1 MTDRSEV
8 SLHEP
13 AQALAVGNL
22 VLGAGRP
29 VVLINIDEAISGR
42 ILRLIP
48 QLEADTRLNPVI
60 MVDFSRDQFEIGVA
74 RTAQIVGHMAGEIVE
89 RLVWI
94 LLPNSV
100 NNQNRCL
107 LCLKNGFISHTPT
120 LSLIGPV
127 VFWAPGKTGSCR
139 HQALFLLT
147 LPAEYR
153 VFVC

>member
-1 MTDRSEV
+1 MRP
-8 SLHEP
+8 SL
-13 AQALAVGNL
+13 
-22 VLGAGRP
+22 AGSCGSFLSWR
-29 VVLINIDEAISGR
+29 R
-42 ILRLIP
+42 
-48 QLEADTRLNPVI
+48 TRASTQSLWSI
-60 MVDFSRDQFEIGVA
+60 FSRDQFEIGVA

-127 VFWAPGKTGSCR
+127 VFWAPGQTGSCR

-153 VFVC
+153 VSVC